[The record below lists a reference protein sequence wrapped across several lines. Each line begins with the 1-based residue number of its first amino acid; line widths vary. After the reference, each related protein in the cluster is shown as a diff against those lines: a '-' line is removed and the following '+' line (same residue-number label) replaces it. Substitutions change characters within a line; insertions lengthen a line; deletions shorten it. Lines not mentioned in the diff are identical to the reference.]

1 MSKEY
6 WLPTAEVESNQG
18 TREVSLYA
26 RNLMKGNIF
35 LTGDINNTSAN
46 LFMVQFMY
54 LKSLGLDNI
63 NIFINSGGGE
73 VQAGLMIYD
82 LIKSMRDKVNIYCTG
97 MAASMAAVILSGG
110 AKGRRFILP
119 HSKTMIHEPLI
130 SDGVGGSAS
139 SIRDISDSILKTKE
153 ICNEI
158 LADNTGKTVEEIN
171 MITLHDHYMNAEES
185 VEFGLCD
192 KIVNALP

>member
-97 MAASMAAVILSGG
+97 MAASMAAVLLSGG
-110 AKGRRFILP
+110 AKGHRFILP

-171 MITLHDHYMNAEES
+171 KITLHDHYMNAEES